1 MFSEHRLT
9 PDLQRAILQL
19 PPDAQQEVLATFR
32 DYANLLKIAGR
43 DREALLGFVDNL
55 QMRLD
60 DIPMDYEAAR
70 EKTSHVAKRAI
81 EDAYKDGAASGHLTP

>member
-19 PPDAQQEVLATFR
+19 PPDAQQEIFATFR
-32 DYANLLKIAGR
+32 DYADLLKIAGR

-60 DIPMDYEAAR
+60 DIPMDGEAAR
-70 EKTSHVAKRAI
+70 VKTASVAKRAI
-81 EDAYKDGAASGHLTP
+81 EDAYKDGAACGPQNP